1 MSKQITRRDF
11 CNGIAIGTGMN
22 FMGPMNLF
30 GQIEFA
36 SQDLEQSYYLP
47 ILTGMRG
54 SHKGSFEVASAWRA
68 VKEQTS

>member
-36 SQDLEQSYYLP
+36 SQDLEQSYYPP

>member
-30 GQIEFA
+30 GQSEFA
-36 SQDLEQSYYLP
+36 SQDLEQSSILMEKLYYYP
-47 ILTGMRG
+47 IIKLN
-54 SHKGSFEVASAWRA
+54 EVGI
-68 VKEQTS
+68 